1 MERLGNELCFL
12 RDERWYNNIYV
23 SLGMDSQTVILP
35 GNEDIGRDGP
45 NTTPTIQLNIDPL
58 VSNYGCDVDYN
69 LYLKGA
75 QKHPRYDSH
84 SIVSDFDPQVSIEE
98 ENGDV
103 IVTIVMN
110 DEASKI
116 DCPLITT
123 DYLGVYEPTK
133 LMIENI
139 DGSPIYVNS
148 DILNKPRNSQNP
160 GVGPFADLKPGVN
173 RFVVFSMKGKGPQ
186 VSE

>member
-1 MERLGNELCFL
+1 MN
-12 RDERWYNNIYV
+12 
-23 SLGMDSQTVILP
+23 
-35 GNEDIGRDGP
+35 
-45 NTTPTIQLNIDPL
+45 
-58 VSNYGCDVDYN
+58 
-69 LYLKGA
+69 
-75 QKHPRYDSH
+75 
-84 SIVSDFDPQVSIEE
+84 E
-98 ENGDV
+98 ENGDL

-116 DCPLITT
+116 DCPLIST

-133 LMIENI
+133 LMMENN